1 MTEFDLQ
8 VVMQIID
15 KLDGLLLFIKLIIST
30 KMLKYKN
37 IHYRFI

>member
-1 MTEFDLQ
+1 MIEFDLQ

-15 KLDGLLLFIKLIIST
+15 KLDGLLSFIKLIISI

-37 IHYRFI
+37 FHY